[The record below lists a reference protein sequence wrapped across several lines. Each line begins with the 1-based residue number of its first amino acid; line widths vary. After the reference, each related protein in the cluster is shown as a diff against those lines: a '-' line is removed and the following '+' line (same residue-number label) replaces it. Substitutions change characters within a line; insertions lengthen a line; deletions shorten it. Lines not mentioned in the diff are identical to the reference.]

1 MSMFRPATREK
12 LKLRMAL
19 MGPSGSGKTFTA
31 LRLAHALGDKV
42 AVCDT
47 EERSASKYVGESNP
61 DGGTFGFDV
70 VELDSYEPRR
80 FVEVIR
86 AAERGG
92 YDVLVIDSLSHAWM
106 GAGGMLEL
114 VDNAAKRAQGNSWAG
129 WKAAKPEER
138 ALWEAL
144 LHAKLH
150 LICTFRVKTEWVTEK
165 DPRTGKSAPRK
176 VGLKAEQR
184 DGLEYEFDVV
194 CDLDTEHNGIVSKSR
209 CSAIADKCYPHPGR
223 NMAEPLARWLDAGTE
238 AKAPEVRTAPA
249 QTAAPVASSDAALD
263 SNGRHPSFTDAE
275 RKAFMAH
282 LSSLGL
288 DYDTEVKP
296 WCEAKGHP
304 KPSAMPQARR
314 AQLAR
319 YLAAHVED
327 VRSELAA
334 YRAAVEATEGNIID
348 AETEPVGGAQ

>member
-1 MSMFRPATREK
+1 MFKPATREK

-31 LRLAHALGDKV
+31 LRLAHALGHKV

-47 EERSASKYVGESNP
+47 EERSASKYVGETNP

-114 VDNAAKRAQGNSWAG
+114 VDDAAKRAQGNSWAG

-223 NMAEPLARWLDAGTE
+223 NMAEPLARWLDAGAE
-238 AKAPEVRTAPA
+238 AKAAEVRP
-249 QTAAPVASSDAALD
+249 APVRGAARAEEALD
-263 SNGRHPSFTDAE
+263 ARGHHPSFTRE
-275 RKAFMAH
+275 EQRAFMAH
-282 LSSLGL
+282 LSSLGISYEDL
-288 DYDTEVKP
+288 KT
-296 WCEAKGHP
+296 WCANRGDP
-304 KPSAMPQARR
+304 KPSALPQDRR
-314 AQLAR
+314 AKLAR
-319 YLAAHVED
+319 WLPSNVER

-334 YRAAVEATEGNIID
+334 YRAAVEATEGNVID